1 MATLSTGVTVR
12 WGNTYFGEVTDV
24 QWSFGGSAA
33 KDRLGNSA
41 SRWTD
46 DVGSVAVSC
55 LGTANINTLNY
66 GQRDDVTIAGGGADL
81 TIKAIYESLSVSP
94 ELNGVTRYT
103 VTFKLLDG

>member
-1 MATLSTGVTVR
+1 MATLSTGITVR

-24 QWSFGGSAA
+24 QWSYGGGPPKGRS
-33 KDRLGNSA
+33 LV
-41 SRWTD
+41 WTD
-46 DVGSVAVSC
+46 ELGSVAVSC
-55 LGTANINTLNY
+55 LGTANISTLNY

-81 TIKAIYESLSVSP
+81 TMKARYESLSVSP